1 MLNGAYRSSVSLN
14 YMFNHVAI
22 PTQESNPTVS
32 AHTIDNVMIMFETP
46 TYNRVLRT
54 LCGRYAL
61 FQQK

>member
-1 MLNGAYRSSVSLN
+1 
-14 YMFNHVAI
+14 MFNHVAI

-46 TYNRVLRT
+46 TYNRALRT